1 MFIKRTWMDEEVKY
15 NYTQWFQVK
24 TNIHVTILC
33 LKKYEHF

>member
-1 MFIKRTWMDEEVKY
+1 MDEEVKY

-24 TNIHVTILC
+24 TNIAILC